1 MNIQRKYESPD
12 TPTGKSPEPG
22 RAGKEVVPWVML
34 LRSHICLLLQELP
47 GTPIYRYHAVGKSP
61 DFTTWQKWTGS
72 AFGIT
77 TKVPKAALKY
87 TKGETKKHES
97 DNGSGT
103 RLFREFCGTCGGGIL
118 EYGENA
124 GDNTYVTYG
133 SFENPEGLPPRGE
146 FFCKYRE
153 SWMPEIPGSSPII
166 ICDCWHPPPTSSP
179 SKTTV

>member
-22 RAGKEVVPWVML
+22 EQARRSFLGSCYCHEIEYVVDLENPETDARTSVCYCKNC
-34 LRSHICLLLQELP
+34 R
-47 GTPIYRYHAVGKSP
+47 
-61 DFTTWQKWTGS
+61 KWTGS